1 MKEFNLGILPTAID
15 ITIYKYNYLD
25 NKLWTQIQNE
35 CEFIDLGKESIMISV
50 NEIGD
55 ILNKYYIDDVNKI
68 KSVGSD
74 LFHKEVTTIFFL
86 YQMLIEMPNL
96 KYIKINLN
104 KNKAY
109 SRLVTS
115 DGANILKFDFKT
127 LSATLKLYDVYPPEE
142 LGIVNK
148 YLKKAGVLKN
158 HYVRIRANELATKID
173 DYLADNPDDKDAG
186 IMMDIVDIIEPKL
199 EKDGALTLLNTDY

>member
-35 CEFIDLGKESIMISV
+35 CDFIDLGKESVMISV

-199 EKDGALTLLNTDY
+199 EKDGALTLLITDY